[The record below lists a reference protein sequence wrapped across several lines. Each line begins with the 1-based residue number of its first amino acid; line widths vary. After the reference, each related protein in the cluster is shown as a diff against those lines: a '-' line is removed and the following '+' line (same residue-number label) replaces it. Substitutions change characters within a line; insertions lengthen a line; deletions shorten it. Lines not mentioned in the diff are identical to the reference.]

1 MVKIPAGSYLPFY
14 AEKSKKVVGTNTDLT
29 STSASPK
36 EKEREPVQ
44 VETFWLDRYPV
55 TNQQYLT
62 FLRAKPEWRK
72 SRMKPIFSDG
82 HYLER
87 WSSDEKLRNPREA
100 SSPVTHVSWFA
111 ALAFCEAR
119 GRTLPTVDQWEFV
132 AIRGEDTGK
141 GEDVEAV
148 RSRLREWYAQPTPNV
163 LKPVG
168 SVYKN
173 SLGVYDMHGLIW
185 EWTLDFNSSMV
196 TGESRGDS
204 GLERSLFCG
213 SGAAGATDFKDYAAF
228 MRYAFRSSLQA
239 SYTVANLGFRC
250 VSESKGD

>member
-1 MVKIPAGSYLPFY
+1 VPPQTAHLVKIAAGDYVPLYLDA
-14 AEKSKKVVGTNTDLT
+14 AEKKKAIKKRHVPAFDIDTH
-29 STSASPK
+29 A
-36 EKEREPVQ
+36 
-44 VETFWLDRYPV
+44 V
-55 TNQQYLT
+55 TNGD
-62 FLRAKPEWRK
+62 FLKFVKAHPEWRRSQIK
-72 SRMKPIFSDG
+72 RLFAEAK
-82 HYLER
+82 YLSH
-87 WSSDEKLRNPREA
+87 WSGDLKVSQKILQ
-100 SSPVTHVSWFA
+100 SPVVNVSWFA

-185 EWTLDFNSSMV
+185 EWTLDFNSSIV